1 MSYRL
6 GIDVG
11 GTNTDAVI
19 LDEQNRV
26 MAKCKRPS
34 SEDISTG
41 ITEAVDAV
49 LGESGINPS
58 QIVHAMLGTTHSTNA
73 IVERK
78 GLARA
83 GIIRLG
89 APSGI
94 AVPPFLDWPDD
105 IIRHIGSHY
114 RIVHGGYEY
123 NGVPIAPV
131 DRDEI
136 RRALEELKD
145 EGITALAVSGV
156 FSPVNSE
163 QEMIVRD
170 IAQEVLGKD
179 VPVSL
184 SSEVGSIGMLE
195 RENATI
201 LNAAIQ
207 HIADS
212 AYGSFQNVLRS
223 HNVTADLFITQN
235 DGTLMSVEYARR
247 YPVFT
252 IASGPTNS
260 LRGAAFLTGIHD
272 AVVVDVGGTTTDVGI
287 LKNGFPRE
295 STSAVE
301 IGGVRTNFRMPD
313 LIAIGLGGGSIVQ
326 ETDAGVT
333 VGPES
338 VGYRIT
344 EEAFVFGGS
353 TLTATDCAVSYGL
366 ASLGEHSRVSN
377 IKKNTVDQTVQR
389 IKEMVEEVID
399 RIKTTS
405 DDVPVVVVGGG
416 SILLPRE
423 LNGTS
428 SVVVPDNFDVANAIG
443 AAISQVSGS
452 IDGVFDVATK
462 GRDAVVDEVKEAA
475 KKEAVKAG
483 ARESSV
489 EIVELE
495 EIPLAYLPSNAVRF
509 RVKAVGRLAAG

>member
-105 IIRHIGSHY
+105 IIRHIGRHY

-201 LNAAIQ
+201 LNAANC
-207 HIADS
+207 
-212 AYGSFQNVLRS
+212 GF
-223 HNVTADLFITQN
+223 
-235 DGTLMSVEYARR
+235 
-247 YPVFT
+247 
-252 IASGPTNS
+252 S
-260 LRGAAFLTGIHD
+260 LRFFSKRTAKSQRDSRSLHYTERRNP
-272 AVVVDVGGTTTDVGI
+272 DVRGVCAKI
-287 LKNGFPRE
+287 PRLYHC
-295 STSAVE
+295 
-301 IGGVRTNFRMPD
+301 FRPD
-313 LIAIGLGGGSIVQ
+313 
-326 ETDAGVT
+326 
-333 VGPES
+333 
-338 VGYRIT
+338 
-344 EEAFVFGGS
+344 
-353 TLTATDCAVSYGL
+353 
-366 ASLGEHSRVSN
+366 
-377 IKKNTVDQTVQR
+377 K
-389 IKEMVEEVID
+389 
-399 RIKTTS
+399 
-405 DDVPVVVVGGG
+405 
-416 SILLPRE
+416 
-423 LNGTS
+423 
-428 SVVVPDNFDVANAIG
+428 
-443 AAISQVSGS
+443 
-452 IDGVFDVATK
+452 
-462 GRDAVVDEVKEAA
+462 
-475 KKEAVKAG
+475 
-483 ARESSV
+483 
-489 EIVELE
+489 
-495 EIPLAYLPSNAVRF
+495 
-509 RVKAVGRLAAG
+509 LAAGRGVSYRNT